1 MHVLGER
8 GFLFV
13 EGDSQVIY
21 FLYLPVSHVSDKNV
35 TVEQDIYVN
44 VTMFALCAAHCL
56 SVLLLLSVVR

>member
-1 MHVLGER
+1 M
-8 GFLFV
+8 
-13 EGDSQVIY
+13 IY
-21 FLYLPVSHVSDKNV
+21 FLYLPVSHVSDKTV

>member
-1 MHVLGER
+1 M
-8 GFLFV
+8 
-13 EGDSQVIY
+13 IY